1 MRFLALISLLMMFV
15 IGCKTTPDPNELLEH
30 MVVQTTYDKNTDF
43 SFYTSFTLSLDTLGL
58 YANYTEDTLFIDDAG
73 ETYVHSVT
81 TKIKDEMAAG
91 GYTYVL
97 KDQDPD
103 LGFAATVFDNY
114 NVYQQ
119 ISYPSYYSGYYG
131 YGYGGY
137 YGPIV
142 STYEYSSTT
151 LVIHL
156 IDLKHRDAQGRLKVI
171 WRAYIGDIAQS
182 NNPNQ
187 KILEAI
193 KQAFEQSPYLSKP

>member
-1 MRFLALISLLMMFV
+1 MV
-15 IGCKTTPDPNELLEH
+15 GCKTTPDPNDLLEN
-30 MVVQTTYDKNTDF
+30 MVVQTVKDEYTCF
-43 SFYTSFTLSLDTLGL
+43 PFYNSFTLSIDTLGF
-58 YANYTEDTLFIDDAG
+58 YANYTEDTLLTDDVG

-91 GYTYVL
+91 GYSYVP
-97 KDQDPD
+97 KDQNPD
-103 LGFAATVFDNY
+103 LGFAATIFDNY

-142 STYEYSSTT
+142 STYESSSTT

-156 IDLKHRDAQGRLKVI
+156 IDLKNRDGEGRLKVI
-171 WRAYIGDIAQS
+171 WKAYIGDIRQS
-182 NNPNQ
+182 TDPEQ

-193 KQAFEQSPYLSKP
+193 KQAFDQSSYLSKWYDCSP

>member
-1 MRFLALISLLMMFV
+1 MA
-15 IGCKTTPDPNELLEH
+15 GCKTTPDPNDVLEN
-30 MVVQTTYDKNTDF
+30 MVVQTIKDENTDF

-58 YANYTEDTLFIDDAG
+58 YANWTDDTLYLDGAD

-81 TKIKDEMAAG
+81 TKIKDEMASG
-91 GYTYVL
+91 GYSYVL

-142 STYEYSSTT
+142 STYESSSTT

-156 IDLKHRDAQGRLKVI
+156 IDLKNRDAEGRLKVI
-171 WRAYIGDIAQS
+171 WKAYIGDIAQS
-182 NNPNQ
+182 NDPEQ
-187 KILEAI
+187 KVLDAI
-193 KQAFEQSPYLSKP
+193 KQAFDQSSYLSKL